1 MAHNYPT
8 DSDDVLRNA
17 KILGFFEGRRLV
29 DTAVKKYFYKISKII
44 LILYSLKV
52 RFKIQVFIN
61 FKIG

>member
-17 KILGFFEGRRLV
+17 KILGFLERRRLA
-29 DTAVKKYFYKISKII
+29 DTAVRRYIENIFKII

-52 RFKIQVFIN
+52 RFKIQIHTLL
-61 FKIG
+61 I

>member
-17 KILGFFEGRRLV
+17 KILGLFEGRRLA
-29 DTAVKKYFYKISKII
+29 DTAVTRYIENIFKTI

-52 RFKIQVFIN
+52 RFKIHMHTLLI
-61 FKIG
+61 